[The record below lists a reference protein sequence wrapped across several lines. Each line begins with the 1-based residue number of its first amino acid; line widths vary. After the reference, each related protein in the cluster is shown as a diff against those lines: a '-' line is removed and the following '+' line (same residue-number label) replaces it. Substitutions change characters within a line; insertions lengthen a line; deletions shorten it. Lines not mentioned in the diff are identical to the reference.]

1 MLSAVTSRTSI
12 MKAEDWLLSVEIVMV
27 AFPGD
32 KAFSLPLRSTVT
44 TDSLSDLYVRLLFTA
59 LLGRTVQWTLASSP
73 AFIDCGNSVIF
84 TPDAYTVE
92 GVGFGVAAVL
102 PDAVLDE
109 LLAA

>member
-1 MLSAVTSRTSI
+1 M
-12 MKAEDWLLSVEIVMV
+12 
-27 AFPGD
+27 
-32 KAFSLPLRSTVT
+32 
-44 TDSLSDLYVRLLFTA
+44 
-59 LLGRTVQWTLASSP
+59 QWTLASSP